1 MSVRRVA
8 GSVLIVSATLLGEVA
23 AADLRQETLDAWE
36 RYILRTEARIGGEMG
51 SSEGFLASDFLAA
64 DEARACEET
73 IWSGGVCVF
82 RMQTLDASGG
92 EFSIPHGMVHHWV
105 GSALIPDV
113 SLDELLK
120 WLQDYPKH
128 QERFRDVEA
137 SRLLSRDGDRFEIF
151 LKLRQDSMV
160 SVQFNTEHVVE
171 YRRHGPRVASSRSV
185 ATRITQL
192 ENPGDPEERERSEGQ
207 DSGFLWRL
215 NSYWRFQEVA
225 EGVVVE
231 CESVALSRSIP
242 FAVRWLVLPFT
253 ASIPRESLESTLLS
267 IRTGSAARWVTVRA
281 AEGARTPSERRR
293 Q

>member
-8 GSVLIVSATLLGEVA
+8 VWVLIVSATSSGEVA
-23 AADLRQETLDAWE
+23 AADLRPKTLDAWE
-36 RYILRTEARIGGEMG
+36 RYILRTEARIGAEVESG
-51 SSEGFLASDFLAA
+51 EGFLARDFLPA
-64 DEARACEET
+64 DEARECQQT
-73 IWSGGVCVF
+73 IWSGGVCVYP
-82 RMQTLDASGG
+82 MQTLDASGG
-92 EFSIPHGMVHHWV
+92 EFSVPHGMVHHWL

-113 SLDELLK
+113 SLDELLR

-128 QERFRDVEA
+128 EERFRDVEV
-137 SRLLSRDGDRFEIF
+137 SRLLSREGDRFEIF
-151 LKLRQDSMV
+151 LRLRQDSIV
-160 SVQFNTEHVVE
+160 AVRFNTEHVVE
-171 YRRHGPRVASSRSV
+171 YRRHGPREASSRSV
-185 ATRITQL
+185 ATRIAQL
-192 ENPGDPEERERSEGQ
+192 ENPGEPQERERSEGH

-242 FAVRWLVLPFT
+242 FALRWLVLPFT

-267 IRTGSAARWVTVRA
+267 IRKGSAATWMTVRA
-281 AEGARTPSERRR
+281 EEGARTPSGRRR